1 MTNIPV
7 PGKKGSAKPKST
19 KKGDNSSKNCSDIV
33 PFKIGLLPISN
44 TVLESSPPP
53 SARTRSSV
61 RPTASK
67 SKYAALRPS
76 IDAPPSSRI
85 RGSKRKISPPF
96 VSTTTERRVCY
107 L

>member
-1 MTNIPV
+1 MINIPV

-53 SARTRSSV
+53 SVRTRSSV

-85 RGSKRKISPPF
+85 
-96 VSTTTERRVCY
+96 
-107 L
+107 